1 MGGGGPWDVPP
12 PPVGPPPTPAHSLP
26 RYLWVPSALLDH
38 DLKRTFAHFQER
50 RVAVSNGKW
59 GEEGVT
65 WGGDVGGSHLHAAAV
80 LAPPKWQRPAE
91 SRRLPRSLR
100 AGQRGHQV
108 NPVLGGAGGGGHCA
122 WPHTGC
128 SYPPHPP
135 PGAWRCCW
143 VLGAGRVCWLT
154 PLSCPAPPTSS
165 WHTSGCGRCA
175 CLVRGVGVTGGGVG
189 GGRGPFSPSHSPLH
203 PNQVQQLMRSGCQRW
218 KGRGGWSTSGEVWG
232 VQP

>member
-1 MGGGGPWDVPP
+1 MPP

-128 SYPPHPP
+128 SYPPPRPP
-135 PGAWRCCW
+135 PRCLE
-143 VLGAGRVCWLT
+143 VLLGAGCRPCVLADT
-154 PLSCPAPPTSS
+154 AELPSPPDIQLA
-165 WHTSGCGRCA
+165 HLRLRA
-175 CLVRGVGVTGGGVG
+175 LCLPGERGGG
-189 GGRGPFSPSHSPLH
+189 H
-203 PNQVQQLMRSGCQRW
+203 
-218 KGRGGWSTSGEVWG
+218 GRGGWGRAGSVLIVSLPPPSKPGAAADEKWLSALEGTRWLEHIR
-232 VQP
+232 